1 MSVILRAAAASNLG
15 LARETNEDAVH
26 VGERLVAVADG
37 VGGLPAGELASDIA
51 VRSLAALDTSLA
63 ALDTAAP
70 GGGGPLGA
78 LRDAVA
84 AASARIRETVEA
96 NPAVE
101 GMSTTL
107 TAMLVADDELAI
119 VHIGDSRG
127 YLWRSGKLTLLTRD
141 DTYVQGLVDQGVIS
155 LEQARVHPHRSLVT
169 QVLQGKEA
177 SPAYTLQKPHDGDRY
192 LLCSDGLT
200 DAVPDEVI
208 ARTLRDQSDRH
219 ECAERLVQ
227 LALDAGGPDNVTVVV
242 ADVTV
247 PT

>member
-51 VRSLAALDTSLA
+51 VRSLA

-208 ARTLRDQSDRH
+208 ARTLRDESDRH

-242 ADVTV
+242 ADVVVADVTV